1 MSHGDDPA
9 SAGSGD
15 QADSSRADDQ
25 RLQVPDPG
33 SVSEATEDAGSPGES
48 SEGPDRSHQGSV
60 VDRRGSDQG
69 SVADYSQ
76 QDQFT
81 RSVSSPLEV
90 VGYAAW
96 SAPLPAP
103 QDLAGYE
110 AIVPGSAER
119 IIAMAELAVRG
130 PIENATRLTQAEIE
144 ASKRGMSFAMKL
156 TSVMSLAAVVFF
168 ALAVAGIGVTAAL
181 TAGGVCLSV
190 PVVMLVRS
198 FITRS

>member
-9 SAGSGD
+9 SAGSGN
-15 QADSSRADDQ
+15 QADSNRPDDQ
-25 RLQVPDPG
+25 GLQVHDSG
-33 SVSEATEDAGSPGES
+33 SVPEATEDAASAGES

-60 VDRRGSDQG
+60 VDRRDSHQA
-69 SVADYSQ
+69 SVADHSQ

-81 RSVSSPLEV
+81 RSVSSQLEV

-110 AIVPGSAER
+110 AVVPGSAER

-130 PIENATRLTQAEIE
+130 PIENAAKLTEAEIE
-144 ASKRGMSFAMKL
+144 ASKRGLSFAIKL
-156 TSVMSLAAVVFF
+156 TSAMSLAAVVFF
-168 ALAVAGIGVTAAL
+168 ALAVAGIGRTAAL